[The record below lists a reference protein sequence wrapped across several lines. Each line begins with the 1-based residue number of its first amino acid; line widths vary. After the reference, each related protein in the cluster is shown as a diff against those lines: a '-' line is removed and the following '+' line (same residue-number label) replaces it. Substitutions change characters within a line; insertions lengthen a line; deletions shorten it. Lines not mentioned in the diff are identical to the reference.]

1 MKNQITSRDYE
12 LISAYLDDQLG
23 SQERVRLE
31 ARMKANPELQNEM
44 HEISKTR
51 LLIRGLPKIR
61 APRNYYINAQTGV
74 KPARARQSLR
84 LAPTFGIISAIAS
97 IILVLVIFGDKFL
110 TPTSPVA
117 LAPAPLLTNE
127 TMAVQEEAARSGLSE
142 ASPTEIPPVVMM
154 EAPVDASPIPPVSSL
169 KIGETENAT
178 PTTIYLNA
186 YPPTSTPESIAGIF
200 EEQFDTATYP
210 CGGGYG
216 MGAYPAPTDIYNCP
230 TPESTLSE
238 SLQSM
243 LPAITPTPSMT
254 PSPTPTTT
262 TLTATP
268 TFTPSP
274 TPSPTETALSL
285 PSISPT
291 TLPEESTGVTSP
303 GQVANSSNSTP
314 AGPEPI
320 EKPGTVPNTSFIKY
334 IVLVGE
340 ISLAAI
346 AIIAGIAAIFLRIR
360 AGR

>member
-12 LISAYLDDQLG
+12 LISAYLDDQG
-23 SQERVRLE
+23 GIQERVRLE

-44 HEISKTR
+44 HEMSKTR
-51 LLIRGLPKIR
+51 LLIRSLPKIR

-74 KPARARQSLR
+74 EPAQTRQALR

-127 TMAVQEEAARSGLSE
+127 TMAVQEEAAQSGLSE
-142 ASPTEIPPVVMM
+142 SSPTELPPIAMM

-186 YPPTSTPESIAGIF
+186 YPPTTTPESIAGIF
-200 EEQFDTATYP
+200 EEQFDTATSP
-210 CGGGYG
+210 CGEGYG

-230 TPESTLSE
+230 APESTLSE

-262 TLTATP
+262 TTATP
-268 TFTPSP
+268 TFTPSQM
-274 TPSPTETALSL
+274 PSLTETA
-285 PSISPT
+285 
-291 TLPEESTGVTSP
+291 
-303 GQVANSSNSTP
+303 
-314 AGPEPI
+314 
-320 EKPGTVPNTSFIKY
+320 
-334 IVLVGE
+334 
-340 ISLAAI
+340 
-346 AIIAGIAAIFLRIR
+346 
-360 AGR
+360 